1 MLISVFADVVKYGIV
16 IFELGSLAFNE
27 AA

>member
-1 MLISVFADVVKYGIV
+1 MLISVFADVVKHGIV
-16 IFELGSLAFNE
+16 IFKPGSLAFDE